1 MTATATVPHADRL
14 MPRRGLRTAPA
25 AEVDLAVEELATL
38 VAGAGGDETDA
49 LDAVARAAA
58 RLARRRRRGAHPNEE
73 RPVAMVGQWS
83 LENGMLPHIVLGE
96 N

>member
-1 MTATATVPHADRL
+1 VTATATVPHADRL
-14 MPRRGLRTAPA
+14 MPRRHIRTAPA
-25 AEVDLAVEELATL
+25 AEVDLAVEELAAL
-38 VAGAGGDETDA
+38 VAGAGGDETEA

-58 RLARRRRRGAHPNEE
+58 RMARQRRRDARPDEE

-83 LENGMLPHIVLGE
+83 LDNGMLPHIVLGE